1 MRGRLSMAVGRSTFG
16 AERRHVTL
24 PTDFRSRSENGL
36 SRYGHLTARFAPKP
50 TSAST
55 LANDEVGTIPVVRVV
70 AIPAGRALGTKFEK
84 CSASKIVVPDR
95 ETP

>member
-1 MRGRLSMAVGRSTFG
+1 MGSSTRNGRNRRY
-16 AERRHVTL
+16 AEACDL
-24 PTDFRSRSENGL
+24 ANGL
-36 SRYGHLTARFAPKP
+36 PLTIRERTSPYGHLTARFAPKP